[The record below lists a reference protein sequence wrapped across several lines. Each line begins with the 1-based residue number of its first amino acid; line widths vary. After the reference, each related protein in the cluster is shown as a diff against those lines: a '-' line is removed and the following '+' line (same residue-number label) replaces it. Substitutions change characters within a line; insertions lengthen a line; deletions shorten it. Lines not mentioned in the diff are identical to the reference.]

1 MDFLVSLYIFCI
13 VSAEMMGGKTFP
25 LFDTSFI
32 KLNASVTIFLIPLI
46 FSIND
51 VITEVYGP
59 ERTRSVI
66 RSGFIIILLLF
77 LFSLFATALPPS
89 LRFEKSETAYDLI
102 FKQGAKI
109 SFASLVAFAVAD
121 LMDVLIFIRIRK
133 ALGSKALW
141 FRNNASNFLSQ
152 FLDTSLFMTLAF
164 YDLNLSVH
172 ANGIFLG
179 SLIIPYWLLKCTMSI
194 IETPFVYL
202 GINWLKKG

>member
-13 VSAEMMGGKTFP
+13 VVAEMMGGKTFP

-66 RSGFIIILLLF
+66 RSGLIIIFLLL

-89 LRFEKSETAYDLI
+89 LRFEKNEMAYDMI
-102 FKQGAKI
+102 FQQSARI
-109 SFASLVAFAVAD
+109 SFASLIAFTVAD

-141 FRNNASNFLSQ
+141 FRNNISNFLSQ

-164 YDLNLSVH
+164 YDLSLSVH
-172 ANGIFLG
+172 ANSIFLS
-179 SLIIPYWLLKCTMSI
+179 SLIIPYWLLKCAMSI

-202 GINWLKKG
+202 GVNWLKKQ